1 MARCPVEVCGEI
13 AGDVQAV
20 PVLIGLGLDTLSVS
34 PSSLPAVRRMIESIE
49 YEAAKDL
56 ARDVLQAEDAQRAR
70 RQAREWIE
78 ARRSSDGTGTA
89 DDRAADTTP
98 TDPG

>member
-1 MARCPVEVCGEI
+1 
-13 AGDVQAV
+13 
-20 PVLIGLGLDTLSVS
+20 
-34 PSSLPAVRRMIESIE
+34 MIESIE

-56 ARDVLQAEDAQRAR
+56 ARDVLQAEDAQGAR

-78 ARRSSDGTGTA
+78 AHRSSGGTEPP
-89 DDRAADTTP
+89 DDRAAGTAP